1 MNVCAECPREASR
14 RGLCHT
20 HYGNR
25 RRREVAYGRWQ
36 STMIDAEPARQ
47 HVKALMAAGLG
58 SRRIAEL
65 SGVQRGTMQWL
76 VTGRSARGYGLTKR
90 IRDTNAQRL
99 LAIPVPESPHHLV
112 AGGARI
118 PALGTTRRLQSLVAI
133 GYTQV
138 FLSDRMGW
146 TAGNATRLFTGRA
159 DYVTASTARRV
170 EAVFN
175 ELQLI
180 PGPNARARLRAK
192 HLGWV
197 PPLAWDEDTIDH
209 TDAAPDFGE
218 PNKVTFADRYQ
229 ELRELGYPHERI
241 ANKLGIQIESLD
253 RQLMRHGMAL

>member
-1 MNVCAECPREASR
+1 MKICEQCPREASR

-20 HYGNR
+20 HYENR
-25 RRREVAYGRWQ
+25 RRKEVAYGRWQ

-65 SGVQRGTMQWL
+65 SGVQRETMRWL
-76 VTGRSARGYGLTKR
+76 TVGRSELGHGPAKR

-99 LAIPVPESPHHLV
+99 LAIPIPDVPHHLV
-112 AGGARI
+112 AGGQKI
-118 PALGTTRRLQSLVAI
+118 PLLGTTRRLQALVAI

-138 FLSDRMGW
+138 YLSDRIGL
-146 TAGNATRLFTGRA
+146 TASNATRLFTGRA
-159 DYVTASTARRV
+159 DFVTASAARRV

-192 HLGWV
+192 QLGWV
-197 PPLAWDEDTIDH
+197 PPMAWDEDTIDH
-209 TDAAPDFGE
+209 TDATPDLGE

-241 ANKLGIQIESLD
+241 ADKLGIQIESLD
-253 RQLMRHGMAL
+253 RQLMRQKAAS